1 MSNKMLLG
9 AHVSI
14 EGGVHK
20 AIGRGVQLGCT
31 AIQIFTKNA
40 TQWKFRPLHEDVIRE
55 FKDQRDEADMIVVAH
70 DSYLINLGSPDDGLW
85 KRSLTAFI
93 QEMERAEQLDIP
105 YVVMHP
111 GAHKG
116 AGEKTGINRIITAIN
131 TVLKDTEGFKASIL
145 VENTAGQGTA
155 VGYRFEHVAEI
166 INGANQPERMG
177 ACLDTCH
184 AFAAGYD
191 MRTEE
196 TYQATMEQLEDVIGY
211 DRVKALHLNDCKK
224 GLAQRVDRHEHIGKG
239 RLGLEPFRLI
249 MNDPQFSHVPKL
261 IETPKRRGFT
271 DMDPVN
277 LKLLRSLV
285 Q

>member
-1 MSNKMLLG
+1 MTDKILLG

-20 AIGRGVQLGCT
+20 SIGRGMQLGCT

-40 TQWKFRPLHEDVIRE
+40 TQWKSRPLTEDVIEE
-55 FKDQRDEADMIVVAH
+55 FKDRRDSADMYVVAH
-70 DSYLINLGSPDDGLW
+70 DSYLINLGSPEDGLW
-85 KRSLTAFI
+85 KRSILAFI
-93 QEMERAEQLDIP
+93 QELERAEQLDIT

-116 AGEKTGINRIITAIN
+116 AGEKEGIGRIITALDTI
-131 TVLKDTEGFKASIL
+131 LKETNGYQVGIL

-155 VGYRFEHVAEI
+155 VGHRFEHVAEI
-166 INGANQPERMG
+166 ISDVNQPERMG
-177 ACLDTCH
+177 ACVDTCH

-191 MRTEE
+191 MRTEDS
-196 TYQATMEQLEDVIGY
+196 YQATMEQLDGTIGFNQLK
-211 DRVKALHLNDCKK
+211 VLHLNDCKK
-224 GLAQRVDRHEHIGKG
+224 DLAQRVDRHEHIGKG
-239 RLGLEPFRLI
+239 YLGLEPFRFI
-249 MNDPQFSHVPKL
+249 MNDPRFNHVPKL
-261 IETPKRRGFT
+261 IETPKRSGFT

-277 LKLLRSLV
+277 LGLLRSLV